1 MSLDN
6 NKQLHDNMTRLGS
19 FAHTQQRGVDE
30 LLNEIINRYLE
41 QQEHVAFLARAKASE
56 QLYKDSGRHI
66 TLDELA
72 DWVEKYHTDEEY
84 PLPQCHN

>member
-6 NKQLHDNMTRLGS
+6 NKQLHDNMTRLKT

-30 LLNEIINRYLE
+30 VLNEIINRYLE
-41 QQEHVAFLARAKASE
+41 QQEHAAFLARAKASG
-56 QLYKDSGRHI
+56 QIYQDSGRHI

-72 DWVEKYHTDEEY
+72 DWVEKYDTDEEY
-84 PLPQCHN
+84 PLPHVH